1 VDKYQCAMKKPVI
14 DFNGVKNLKA
24 AKVTTLNEGTS

>member
-1 VDKYQCAMKKPVI
+1 VCYEKPVI